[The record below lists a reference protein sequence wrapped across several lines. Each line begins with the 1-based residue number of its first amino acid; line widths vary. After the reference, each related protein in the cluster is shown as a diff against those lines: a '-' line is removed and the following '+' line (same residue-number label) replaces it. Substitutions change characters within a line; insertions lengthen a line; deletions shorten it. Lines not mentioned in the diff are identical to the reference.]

1 MKTRTYLV
9 LSMIA
14 TLAAACGAAPT
25 GGDAQEGN
33 VSEQDIT
40 KHLSVKLAR
49 TDLVSDEAGKAATT
63 DANLKN
69 AWGIAFNPTGPAWV
83 SNAGSSTTTVYDA
96 AGKLLLT
103 VAVPAAASDTEG
115 ASPTGQVF
123 NGSTDFAGDKFII
136 ANEHGTIIGWQPTG
150 GAKTRADRTTASSVY
165 KGLAIAGG
173 HIFATDFHNRAV
185 DVFDANYT
193 KVASS
198 GFVDPTI
205 PADYAPFNIQELG
218 GKLYVTFAQQDA
230 DKHDDQQGPGK
241 GFVSVFETSGKL
253 IGRIAS
259 RGTLNAPWGLAL
271 APASFGPKLAG
282 KLLVGN
288 FGDGAVQAFD
298 VAISKTPSG
307 GNGSTY
313 GYGYGHPAP
322 VAASSTVHAT
332 YLGSLLGAN
341 GQKLAIDGLW
351 ALAVSPQGELFF
363 TAGPSGEAHGA
374 FGKLSLASSH

>member
-1 MKTRTYLV
+1 MKTRTYL
-9 LSMIA
+9 LASMVA

-25 GGDAQEGN
+25 DGDAQEGS

-40 KHLSVKLAR
+40 KHISVKLTR

-69 AWGIAFNPTGPAWV
+69 AWGIAFNPAGPAWV

-96 AGKLLLT
+96 TGKLLLT

-115 ASPTGQVF
+115 SSPTGQVF
-123 NGSTDFAGDKFII
+123 NGSTGFAGDKFII
-136 ANEHGTIIGWQPTG
+136 ANEHGTIVGWQPSG
-150 GAKTRADRTTASSVY
+150 GAKTRADRTAAGSVY

-193 KVASS
+193 KLATS
-198 GFVDPTI
+198 GFADPTI

-253 IGRIAS
+253 IGRVAS

-271 APASFGPKLAG
+271 APSSFGSKLAG

-298 VAISKTPSG
+298 VSFTTAASG
-307 GNGSTY
+307 GGGGG
-313 GYGYGHPAP
+313 GYGYAP
-322 VAASSTVHAT
+322 PVTPTSTVHAT

-341 GQKLAIDGLW
+341 GHKLAIDGLW
-351 ALAVSPQGELFF
+351 ALAVSPEGELFF
-363 TAGPSGEAHGA
+363 TAGPGGEAHGT
-374 FGKLSLASSH
+374 FGKLSLTSH

>member
-1 MKTRTYLV
+1 MST
-9 LSMIA
+9 
-14 TLAAACGAAPT
+14 AAS
-25 GGDAQEGN
+25 
-33 VSEQDIT
+33 SED
-40 KHLSVKLAR
+40 
-49 TDLVSDEAGKAATT
+49 SDERLSRSSFSARCWSVATR
-63 DANLKN
+63 
-69 AWGIAFNPTGPAWV
+69 WRGIAFNPAGPAWV

-96 AGKLLLT
+96 TGKLLLT

-115 ASPTGQVF
+115 SSPTGQVF
-123 NGSTDFAGDKFII
+123 NGSTGFAGDKFII
-136 ANEHGTIIGWQPTG
+136 ANEHGTIVGWQPAG
-150 GAKTRADRTTASSVY
+150 GAKTRADRMAAGSVY

-193 KVASS
+193 KLATS
-198 GFVDPTI
+198 GFADPTI

-253 IGRIAS
+253 IGRVAS

-271 APASFGPKLAG
+271 APSSFGSKLAG

-298 VAISKTPSG
+298 VSFTTAASSG
-307 GNGSTY
+307 Y
-313 GYGYGHPAP
+313 GYGYAP
-322 VAASSTVHAT
+322 PVTPTSTVHAT
-332 YLGSLLGAN
+332 YLGSFLGAN
-341 GQKLAIDGLW
+341 GHKLAIDGLW

-363 TAGPSGEAHGA
+363 TAGPGGEAHGT
-374 FGKLSLASSH
+374 FGKLALTSSH

>member
-1 MKTRTYLV
+1 MKTRTFL
-9 LSMIA
+9 LASMIA
-14 TLAAACGAAPT
+14 ALAAACGGAPIE
-25 GGDAQEGN
+25 GDTQPGDVA
-33 VSEQDIT
+33 EQD
-40 KHLSVKLAR
+40 LSRRLAVKVAR
-49 TDLVSDEAGKAATT
+49 TDLVSDQAGAAVTT

-69 AWGIAFNPTGPAWV
+69 AWGIAFNPAGPAWV

-115 ASPTGQVF
+115 SSPTGQVF
-123 NGSTDFAGDKFII
+123 NGSTNFSGDKFII
-136 ANEHGTIIGWQPTG
+136 ANEHGTIVGWQPAG
-150 GAKTRADRTTASSVY
+150 GAKTRADRTTAGAVY
-165 KGLAIAGG
+165 KGLAIAGSR
-173 HIFATDFHNRAV
+173 IFATDFHNGAI

-193 KVASS
+193 KITTT

-205 PADYAPFNIQELG
+205 PAGYAPFNIQELG
-218 GKLYVTFAQQDA
+218 GKLYVTYAEQKA

-241 GFVSVFETSGKL
+241 GFVDVFETSGKL
-253 IGRIAS
+253 IGRVAS

-271 APASFGPKLAG
+271 APASFGAKLAG

-298 VAISKTPSG
+298 VSFTTSSAG
-307 GNGSTY
+307 GNGGAY
-313 GYGYGHPAP
+313 GYGYQPAP
-322 VAASSTVHAT
+322 AAPSTTVRAT
-332 YLGSLLGAN
+332 FLGNLLDKS

-363 TAGPSGEAHGA
+363 TAGPGDEAHGA
-374 FGKLSLASSH
+374 FGKLALAH

>member
-1 MKTRTYLV
+1 M
-9 LSMIA
+9 
-14 TLAAACGAAPT
+14 
-25 GGDAQEGN
+25 
-33 VSEQDIT
+33 
-40 KHLSVKLAR
+40 R

-63 DANLKN
+63 DAHLKN
-69 AWGIAFNPTGPAWV
+69 AWGIAFNPAGPAWV

-96 AGKLLLT
+96 TGKLLLT
-103 VAVPAAASDTEG
+103 VAVPAAASDSEG
-115 ASPTGQVF
+115 SSPTGQVF
-123 NGSTDFAGDKFII
+123 NGSTGFAGDKFII
-136 ANEHGTIIGWQPTG
+136 ANEHGTIVGWQPAG
-150 GAKTRADRTTASSVY
+150 GAKTRADRTTAGSVY

-193 KVASS
+193 KLATS

-230 DKHDDQQGPGK
+230 DKQDDQQGPGK

-253 IGRIAS
+253 IGRVAS

-271 APASFGPKLAG
+271 APSSFGPKLAG

-298 VAISKTPSG
+298 VSITTAPSSG
-307 GNGSTY
+307 GGY
-313 GYGYGHPAP
+313 GYGYAPP
-322 VAASSTVHAT
+322 VAPTSTVHAT

-341 GQKLAIDGLW
+341 GQKLAIGGLW

-363 TAGPSGEAHGA
+363 TAGPGGEAHGA
-374 FGKLSLASSH
+374 FGKLSLTPSH